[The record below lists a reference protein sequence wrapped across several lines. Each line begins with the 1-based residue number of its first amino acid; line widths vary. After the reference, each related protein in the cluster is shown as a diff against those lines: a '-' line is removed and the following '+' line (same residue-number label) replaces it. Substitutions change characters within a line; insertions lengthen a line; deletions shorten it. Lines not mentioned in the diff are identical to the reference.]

1 MIDDRYDDDLDRD
14 GLKNR
19 SWLATAYKWL
29 VGVGAITAVVLG
41 GVYLLA
47 SDGGRTQ
54 TDTVDKNDVP
64 LIRAAAGPVKIRP
77 ADPGGHVLPHQ
88 NREVYRQFASAH
100 RRDGRKAVV
109 EDFLAPQK
117 GRKAPGSLVAS
128 GPTCQRQPDLIA
140 DVDRLRGRMSAG
152 ASDAGRGG
160 RNTIGGLPR
169 DRKAAG
175 SFRVQLGAFRS
186 RTTAQRHWRGLKRKH
201 ASLLSQLNMM
211 IERVDLGAR
220 GVFYRLQVGPMRAKR
235 SARGLCRSL
244 ARRRVNCIL
253 VSG

>member
-1 MIDDRYDDDLDRD
+1 MIDDRYDDDPDRD

-19 SWLATAYKWL
+19 SWPATAYKWL
-29 VGVGAITAVVLG
+29 VGIGAITVVVLG
-41 GVYLLA
+41 GVYLLT
-47 SDGGRTQ
+47 SDEGSAQ

-77 ADPGGHVLPHQ
+77 ADPGGQVLPHQ
-88 NREVYRQFASAH
+88 DREVYRQFESAH
-100 RRDGRKAVV
+100 RRDGQEAVV

-117 GRKAPGSLVAS
+117 DRTAPVSLVPN

-140 DVDRLRGRMSAG
+140 EVDRLRGRMSAG

-160 RNTIGGLPR
+160 QNTVGDLPR
-169 DRKAAG
+169 GRRAAG

-186 RTTAQRHWRGLKRKH
+186 RTTAQRHWHGLKRKH
-201 ASLLSQLNMM
+201 ASLLSQFNMM